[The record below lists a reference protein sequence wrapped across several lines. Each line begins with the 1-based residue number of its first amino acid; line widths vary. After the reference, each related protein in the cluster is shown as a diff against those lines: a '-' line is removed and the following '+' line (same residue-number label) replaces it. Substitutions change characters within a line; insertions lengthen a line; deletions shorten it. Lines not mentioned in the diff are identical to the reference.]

1 VCRAVPKSHDGS
13 IHHDVAQLDVAMAEL
28 VGVQVADRVDH
39 PDEESAGLLGR
50 QRAAIPTRV
59 PLLMEAEHV
68 TPSSECLAALG
79 AGDPQWRSEPAQ

>member
-1 VCRAVPKSHDGS
+1 MSRRAKVDQSHDGS

-50 QRAAIPTRV
+50 QRAAIPRRV
-59 PLLMEAEHV
+59 
-68 TPSSECLAALG
+68 LG
-79 AGDPQWRSEPAQ
+79 ALDVVREGAAGSIVHA